1 MKTIVKPGSRQR
13 SSLYLLICG
22 LLRRRSILRGAGS
35 FLAHC
40 FTTNFLFLL
49 LPALLGSCDK
59 TTDLDPPL
67 PDGQDPPEVMVDS
80 VLTQIRVLA
89 DGRPVERLDLFVYD
103 ADGLRPMEK
112 QLEFNGLQEELDI
125 PTLPGDKLVV
135 GIANSPKRFNRKA
148 LERYDAMEQLSFNYA
163 DDDPDRPVLGGFVK
177 TNAQCG
183 EIRLQPLLCCIR
195 LVKVSNT
202 MDGYELL
209 ENPCIRLRDLP
220 NAAEILRLQEFR
232 PAELIDAGPWTP
244 LPYDVG
250 YFPQEPN
257 LTLWCYPND
266 TPEDVLGVPRPY
278 LEFQCS
284 IRGSVCSFKVPLPP
298 LPRACTKEISLTI
311 DGPGI
316 FRYEIQ

>member
-1 MKTIVKPGSRQR
+1 MKTIAKPGSRQR

-22 LLRRRSILRGAGS
+22 LLRRRSTLRGAGS

-40 FTTNFLFLL
+40 FNLFFLLL

-59 TTDLDPPL
+59 TAAPDPEPS
-67 PDGQDPPEVMVDS
+67 DEQDPPEVVIDS
-80 VLTQIRVLA
+80 VLTHIRVLA
-89 DGRPVERLDLFVYD
+89 DDRPVGRLDLFIYD
-103 ADGLRPMEK
+103 ADGLRPLER
-112 QLEFNGLQEELDI
+112 QLEFDELQEELNI
-125 PTLPGDKLVV
+125 LTLPGDKLVV

-163 DDDPDRPVLGGFVK
+163 DDDPERPILGGFVK
-177 TNAQCG
+177 TSAQHG
-183 EIRLQPLLCCIR
+183 EIQLQPLFCGIR

-202 MDGYELL
+202 MDGYDLL
-209 ENPCIRLRDLP
+209 EDPRIRLRDLP
-220 NAAEILRLQEFR
+220 NAAEILRQQEFR

-250 YFPQEPN
+250 YFSQEPN

-278 LEFQCS
+278 LEFVCE
-284 IRGSVCSFKVPLPP
+284 IAGTTCSFEVPLPP
-298 LPRACTKEISLTI
+298 LPRACTKEVTLTI
-311 DGPGI
+311 DGPGNYH
-316 FRYEIQ
+316 YEIQ